1 MRRRY
6 QNGSLLK
13 VGGSWIAQWWQDGH
27 RRKKTL
33 GKASKMT
40 KAQAKDELAQIV
52 APINAREQGANSEM
66 TLESFMSDVYLP
78 LYRRKWKASTIETNA
93 NRLEV
98 HIGGEF
104 GARKLRTIQRME
116 LQEFL
121 ERKADSGLS
130 YSVVAHLRWD
140 LRQIFRLAVAEASLL
155 KNPAETLF
163 IPRNAAQP
171 IRRVMNFEEVKTC
184 IEALERRESL
194 IVRLA
199 VLGGMRPG
207 EIFGL
212 KCGQLGEL
220 CATIRQRVYRGK
232 IDSPKTV
239 HSIRDAALPAGLLSD
254 IREWVFDLPNRDA
267 DAWMFPSERMTTPLA
282 KDNVWR
288 RSIGPKLKA
297 VGLDWVDFHV
307 LRRTSSSLMNDL
319 GIEGKVVS
327 DQLGHTLDVNQNV
340 YTQSSLKRRRQAV
353 DSLET
358 ALKAS

>member
-1 MRRRY
+1 MRKRY
-6 QNGSLLK
+6 QNGSLSR
-13 VGGSWIAQWWQDGH
+13 VDGSWIAQWWEDGH

-40 KAQAKDELAQIV
+40 KAHAQDELARILV
-52 APINAREQGANSEM
+52 PINGRESASGE
-66 TLESFMSDVYLP
+66 TTVGSFMSDVYLP
-78 LYRRKWKASTIETNA
+78 LYRRKWKSSTVGTNE
-93 NRLEV
+93 NRLEF
-98 HIGGEF
+98 HIKAAFGE
-104 GARKLRTIQRME
+104 RRLRTIQRAE

-121 ERKADSGLS
+121 DQKADTGLS
-130 YSVVAHLRWD
+130 YSIVAHLRWD

-163 IPRNAAQP
+163 IPRNAVQP
-171 IRRVMNFEEVKTC
+171 VRRVMNLEEVRKC
-184 IEALERRESL
+184 LEVLERRESI

-212 KCGQLGEL
+212 KCGQLGEIS
-220 CATIRQRVYRGK
+220 TKVRQRLYRGK

-239 HSIRDAALPAGLLSD
+239 HSIREAALPAGLISD
-254 IREWVFDLPNRDA
+254 LKEWVYDLPNRSD
-267 DAWMFPSERMTTPLA
+267 DAWMFPSETLRTPLA
-282 KDNVWR
+282 KDNIWR
-288 RSIGPKLKA
+288 RSIGPKLKG

-307 LRRTSSSLMNDL
+307 FRRTSSSLMSDL
-319 GIEGKVVS
+319 GVEGKVVS

-340 YTQSSLKRRRQAV
+340 YTQTSLKRRRLAV
-353 DSLET
+353 DTLET